1 MMTNLIEKPPM
12 RDPNF
17 GNNNITD
24 YQKEEKVGNGT
35 YGVVYKAKHIK
46 TGEIVALKKMIFEV
60 KNEGVPSTTLR
71 EISLLC
77 ELQHKNIVG

>member
-1 MMTNLIEKPPM
+1 MNISIEKTTM

-17 GNNNITD
+17 GNNVISD
-24 YQKEEKVGNGT
+24 YEREEKVGNGT
-35 YGVVYKAKHIK
+35 YGVVYKAKHK
-46 TGEIVALKKMIFEV
+46 KSGDTVALKKMIFEV

-77 ELQHKNIVG
+77 EVQHKNIVG

>member
-1 MMTNLIEKPPM
+1 MMSNLIEKPPM

-17 GNNNITD
+17 GNNSIQD

-35 YGVVYKAKHIK
+35 YGVVYKAKHVK

>member
-1 MMTNLIEKPPM
+1 MMSNLIEKPPM
-12 RDPNF
+12 RDSNF
-17 GNNNITD
+17 GNNSIQD

-35 YGVVYKAKHIK
+35 YGVVYKAKHVK

>member
-1 MMTNLIEKPPM
+1 M

-17 GNNNITD
+17 GNNSIQD
-24 YQKEEKVGNGT
+24 YQKEEKVGSGT
-35 YGVVYKAKHIK
+35 YGVVYKAKNIK
-46 TGEIVALKKMIFEV
+46 TGEIIALKKMIFEV

-77 ELQHKNIVG
+77 ELQHKNVVG

>member
-1 MMTNLIEKPPM
+1 MMNSLIEKAPM

-17 GNNNITD
+17 GNNSIQD
-24 YQKEEKVGNGT
+24 YQKEEKVGSGT
-35 YGVVYKAKHIK
+35 YGVVYKAKNIK
-46 TGEIVALKKMIFEV
+46 TGEIIALKKMIFEV

-77 ELQHKNIVG
+77 ELQHKNVVG